1 MNLKIKNIGIVKQ
14 ADVRLDGLTVIAGEN
29 DTGKSTVGK
38 LMFAIV
44 KAVSRYE
51 QDLNE
56 SKENE
61 IRRII
66 EEIFLYIRRT
76 KDSANENLFFM
87 NVFFNELIPF
97 IRQNNSDLTDT
108 EKKKLNEIFDKR
120 IKIIYAK
127 ADFLQLKII
136 IIRYFVLYVGFYI
149 PNFILNYRLKIK
161 TKRLKLNCL
170 KGMF

>member
-56 SKENE
+56 SKEHN
-61 IRRII
+61 IKRLM
-66 EEIFLYIRRT
+66 EEIYVLSRNLNVRSDKKNYDLFRDAFFPARFYEELKSYINGGDT
-76 KDSANENLFFM
+76 LFDSKEDIINKIFDNKISLISLEGSESLKTRVLPKLEELKKTVFIQEDNDVRILFF
-87 NVFFNELIPF
+87 N
-97 IRQNNSDLTDT
+97 
-108 EKKKLNEIFDKR
+108 K
-120 IKIIYAK
+120 
-127 ADFLQLKII
+127 
-136 IIRYFVLYVGFYI
+136 
-149 PNFILNYRLKIK
+149 
-161 TKRLKLNCL
+161 
-170 KGMF
+170 